1 MEVKEVLFMNK
12 GEEDSSYFHNS
23 AFTQNLAAKCKPV
36 LEKAIQ
42 SLFTENEHDHLLP
55 SLEVLNVADLGS
67 AATPTTISV
76 METIIDTV
84 KNTCQEL
91 DCEIPELNFCLN
103 DLPGNDFNTLFKG
116 LCSFVGE
123 KHKNVSCFVMGAPG
137 SFHGRLFPRNSLHL
151 VHSCYSVHWLSK
163 VPRLWDEEGLPLNRG
178 KIYISKTSPPAVREA
193 YLTQF
198 QQDFSSIL
206 MSRSQEMV
214 PGGRVVLILH
224 GRQSTDFTGNESC
237 YNWEVLA
244 KAIAD
249 MVSMGLIGEEEL
261 DSFNVP
267 HYSPSLEEV
276 KEVVDKEGSFAIE
289 LLETYATEV
298 GDKNIWN
305 GGAKDFSQALRSLTE
320 PMISH
325 HFGIEIID
333 KLYDK
338 VTDILVQDFATQIE
352 PIKDTSLIVVLKRK
366 K

>member
-23 AFTQNLAAKCKPV
+23 SFTQNLAAKCKPV
-36 LEKAIQ
+36 LERAIQ

-84 KNTCQEL
+84 KSSCKEL

-116 LCSFVGE
+116 TVL
-123 KHKNVSCFVMGAPG
+123 
-137 SFHGRLFPRNSLHL
+137 LQ
-151 VHSCYSVHWLSK
+151 LSSAVEFCLIRSWNAWCILRK
-163 VPRLWDEEGLPLNRG
+163 GFRHVPRLWDEEGLPLNKG

-193 YLTQF
+193 YLAQF

-224 GRQSTDFTGNESC
+224 GRQSTDFTSNESC

-249 MVSMGLIGEEEL
+249 MVSMGLIDKDKL

-267 HYSPSLEEV
+267 HYSPSPEEV
-276 KEVVDKEGSFAIE
+276 KEVIKKEGSFAIE

-305 GGAKDFSQALRSLTE
+305 GGAKDFSHALRSLTE
-320 PMISH
+320 SMISH

-366 K
+366 M